1 MDIDSVLNQMR
12 QEHSP
17 TQEDRE
23 RVRTALSAALIVS
36 GTAGAAHVA
45 TTAGLKSAAAQGTS
59 TANATSVAN
68 GAAVVKGA
76 AAANGAALVNGASV
90 VKGAALVLPIWV
102 KGAVGVGALVAAI
115 GGGVYGVNAYRA
127 APARVAPSVSVP
139 AQQVARDN
147 AGDLARAVPAQ
158 AVVEEQPVVAP
169 APVADEDA
177 PVVELR
183 RTEAPKASRAN
194 VVAPAA
200 SSGATLTSLGE
211 LRLIGEASKAL
222 REGRT
227 DEARSALTEHEKRYS
242 NTALGQERSGLD
254 LLARCAE
261 SNSDATRQAAEAFLR
276 RSPKSPLAGSIRRE
290 CLE

>member
-45 TTAGLKSAAAQGTS
+45 TTAGLKSAAAMEG
-59 TANATSVAN
+59 
-68 GAAVVKGA
+68 G
-76 AAANGAALVNGASV
+76 ALVNGASV
-90 VKGAALVLPIWV
+90 VKGALVLPVWI
-102 KGAVGVGALVAAI
+102 KGAVGVGALVAAV

-127 APARVAPSVSVP
+127 APAPVAQSAS
-139 AQQVARDN
+139 A
-147 AGDLARAVPAQ
+147 PAQ
-158 AVVEEQPVVAP
+158 AASPRTADVTPGAVEVPMV
-169 APVADEDA
+169 APVAAIVEPASDA
-177 PVVELR
+177 VAQPLPVTR
-183 RTEAPKASRAN
+183 RAESTPKAARAN
-194 VVAPAA
+194 VAAPAV

-227 DEARSALTEHEKRYS
+227 DEARSALSEHEKRYS